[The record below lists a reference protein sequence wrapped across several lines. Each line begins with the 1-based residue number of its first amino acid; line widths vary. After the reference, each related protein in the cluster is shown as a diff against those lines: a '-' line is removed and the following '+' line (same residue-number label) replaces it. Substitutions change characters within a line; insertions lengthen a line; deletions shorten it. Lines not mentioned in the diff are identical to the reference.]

1 MRVAGEDVRG
11 PYSLGNREEGA
22 RGWSGGEPGK
32 RGRGRGGLWGCV
44 GEDAGKRGR
53 ARKLRER
60 AQERGR
66 GCGRV
71 ARVREGTGRECG
83 QGLRRLSIR
92 RGK

>member
-1 MRVAGEDVRG
+1 MKGAEEAGEDVRVAGEEGRG

-53 ARKLRER
+53 ARKMRGRER
-60 AQERGR
+60 VAGEVRG
-66 GCGRV
+66 
-71 ARVREGTGRECG
+71 
-83 QGLRRLSIR
+83 SI
-92 RGK
+92 